1 MSTLVTIDLD
11 GRAVE
16 VEAGRPLGALL
27 HREMNAVLRHTARD
41 GAPRG
46 LFCGMGVC
54 FDCLVRVD
62 GREGVRACVTPIRA
76 GMRVETVRS

>member
-1 MSTLVTIDLD
+1 MSALVTIDLD
-11 GRAVE
+11 GRP
-16 VEAGRPLGALL
+16 VEAEVGRPLGALL
-27 HREMNAVLRHTARD
+27 HGELNGVLRRTAKD

-46 LFCGMGVC
+46 VFCGMGVC

-62 GREGVRACVTPIRA
+62 GRAGVRACVTPIRA

>member
-1 MSTLVTIDLD
+1 MSEVTIRID
-11 GRAVE
+11 GRE
-16 VEAGRPLGALL
+16 VSAEAGRPLGALL
-27 HREMNAVLRHTARD
+27 HRECGAILRHTGRS

-62 GREGVRACVTPIRA
+62 GRQDVRACMTPVRA
-76 GMRVETVRS
+76 GMQVETVRR